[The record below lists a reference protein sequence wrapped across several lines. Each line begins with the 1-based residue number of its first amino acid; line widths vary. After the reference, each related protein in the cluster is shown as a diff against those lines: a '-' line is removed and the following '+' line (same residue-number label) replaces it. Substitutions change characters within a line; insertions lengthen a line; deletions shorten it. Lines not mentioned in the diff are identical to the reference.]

1 MRIRFACGGRFVTFA
16 GLYRAAAA
24 VRPGGVDGWNKLDT
38 EVVCVAE
45 AERITA
51 RQRAILTAI
60 VENYIETGEPVGSGT
75 IAGTIARM
83 QAGGG
88 HGSGLSSATVRNE
101 MAELANEGL
110 LEQPHTSAGRVPTA
124 RAFRMYVDQ
133 LGQPGAR
140 LLGGSRGLIQS
151 QIDSSFAGIQGTQA
165 MLERTSHVLATV
177 SSGVGVAV
185 ALVAGGDTLEHVH
198 FSRLGLGRVL
208 AVVVTSSGLVRDRML
223 TLRVDVTAQELEA
236 AANFLNEHFRGWSME
251 RVRAEIGRLVERE
264 RSEYQRLLKSVE
276 ELWAGAVPEGD
287 AGVQTVYVEGVANL
301 LGNQAVGTAEDM
313 ARLREVLAALEAKQR
328 LVELLDAYIDAKQE
342 SVRVIFDL
350 EEHAPE
356 MAGLVLIAAPA
367 RMAGDGRGTVGVI
380 GPKRMHYENTMN
392 AVSYIAQVF
401 ERIMP

>member
-1 MRIRFACGGRFVTFA
+1 MA
-16 GLYRAAAA
+16 
-24 VRPGGVDGWNKLDT
+24 
-38 EVVCVAE
+38 EV
-45 AERITA
+45 ERITA
-51 RQRAILTAI
+51 RQRAILTAV

-75 IAGTIARM
+75 VAGTIARM
-83 QAGGG
+83 QA
-88 HGSGLSSATVRNE
+88 GSGLSSATVRNE

-124 RAFRMYVDQ
+124 RAFRMYVEQ
-133 LGQPGAR
+133 LGRADAR
-140 LLGGSRGLIQS
+140 MLDGPQSSRGLIQS
-151 QIDSSFAGIQGTQA
+151 HIDSSFAGISGTQA
-165 MLERTSHVLATV
+165 MLERTSHVLAAV
-177 SSGVGVAV
+177 SSGVGVAM

-198 FSRLGLGRVL
+198 FSRLGRGRVL
-208 AVVVTSSGLVRDRML
+208 AVVVTASGLVRDRML
-223 TLRVDVTAQELEA
+223 TLTVDVTPGELEV
-236 AANFLNEHFRGWSME
+236 AANFLNDHFRGWSIE

-264 RSEYQRLLKSVE
+264 RSEYQRLLISVE
-276 ELWAGAVPEGD
+276 ELWAGAVPEGET
-287 AGVQTVYVEGVANL
+287 GVQTVYVEGVANL
-301 LGNQAVGTAEDM
+301 LGGRGVGTAEDM

-380 GPKRMHYENTMN
+380 GPKRIHYENTMN

-401 ERIMP
+401 ERMLHPTA